1 MHEHSLMT
9 DLLRKIEG
17 IGREQKARRILGVR
31 IRLGALSH
39 ISPDHLNE
47 HFVQAAAGTMAEGA
61 RLDIVEIPDTS
72 DPSAQEIILESID
85 IEE

>member
-1 MHEHSLMT
+1 MHEHSLMK
-9 DLLRKIEG
+9 DLMNAIER
-17 IGREQKARRILGVR
+17 IGREQNARKVLGVR

-39 ISPDHLNE
+39 ISPDHLSE

-61 RLDIVEIPDTS
+61 RLDIIEIPDTS
-72 DPSAQEIILESID
+72 DPNALEIILESVE